1 MANNKTGF
9 DYYNV
14 DTDRYLDKRIKRL
27 KKSFGC
33 TGIAVYDF
41 ILSEIYREKGCFIT
55 WDEDTAFDVAEYYG
69 LKETTVNEIVQ
80 YCCFVGLFNK
90 ELLAGEGV
98 LSSHSIQK
106 RFTEMSIRA
115 KRKCYEIPEK
125 IKILTEESTIVPEEP
140 ADTSGDLPQS
150 KVKKSKVKKSKVLG
164 AFAPTPEQKTFFKN
178 FQKFIQDEAP
188 NVGRMKQPFTIDE
201 YLKLKIEYR
210 SEQIKVGVKKMHNYK
225 PLLQKNVSAY
235 LTFLNWFSEEKSSLN
250 KKEINQDAAEG
261 QRIQEERSREI
272 IGG

>member
-1 MANNKTGF
+1 MANTKTGF

-27 KKSFGC
+27 KKAFGC

-41 ILSEIYREKGCFIT
+41 ILSEIYREKGCFTT

-90 ELLAGEGV
+90 ELLASEGV

-115 KRKCYEIPEK
+115 KRKSVEIPEK
-125 IKILTEESTIVPEEP
+125 IKIIQEESNIIPEEP
-140 ADTSGDLPQS
+140 PENSGDLPQS
-150 KVKKSKVKKSKVLG
+150 KVKKRKVKESRVLG
-164 AFAPTPEQKTFFKN
+164 ADAPTPQQISFFKN
-178 FQKFIQDEAP
+178 FQKFITDKAP
-188 NVGRMKQPFTIDE
+188 NVGKMKEPFTIE
-201 YLKLKIEYR
+201 QYLQLKNKF
-210 SEQIKVGVKKMHNYK
+210 STEQIKTLVLKMHNHK
-225 PLLQKNVSAY
+225 PLLQKNICAY
-235 LTFLNWFSEEKSSLN
+235 LTFLNWMERDGPQTQNTQHAGIARKLEEEKANAILN
-250 KKEINQDAAEG
+250 
-261 QRIQEERSREI
+261 S
-272 IGG
+272 